1 MNWKCKYEK
10 FLMMILWMC
19 SHSVLLNTVW
29 YCFWMSCFK
38 TKNRFVFF
46 CRTWKAKW
54 FCHFIGINLS
64 LYKKKK
70 SKRIIIIFWLS
81 CWFFSCLGDTVF
93 CFRFH
98 FGFFLYITESPPSYV
113 CLLVSSNCHDIF
125 FLHTHFLNIFF
136 PKGSIIFII
145 CFDLLYWCVS
155 FQFDKLLF
163 VKLF

>member
-46 CRTWKAKW
+46 CRRWKAKW

-70 SKRIIIIFWLS
+70 SKRIIIRFWLS
-81 CWFFSCLGDTVF
+81 CWYFHVLVIRCFALGFILDFFYISLNHHHLMFAYLFLLIVMTFFF
-93 CFRFH
+93 CIH
-98 FGFFLYITESPPSYV
+98 
-113 CLLVSSNCHDIF
+113 IF
-125 FLHTHFLNIFF
+125 
-136 PKGSIIFII
+136 
-145 CFDLLYWCVS
+145 
-155 FQFDKLLF
+155 
-163 VKLF
+163 